1 MDSLELEATQET
13 PKIILD
19 KQKEIIEIVGISVPE
34 DVLKFYE
41 PILKWLDEYIL
52 NPNEK
57 TNVVFKLE
65 YFNTA
70 SSKLILDVLFKF
82 KQLKEKGNNV
92 LISWYHE
99 KDDTDMLLA
108 AEMYAELTEL
118 EFKYIITEFD

>member
-19 KQKEIIEIVGISVPE
+19 KHKEIIEIAGISVPE

-82 KQLKEKGNNV
+82 KQLKEKGDDV

-99 KDDTDMLLA
+99 EDDTDMVLA
-108 AEMYAELTEL
+108 AQMYAELTGL
-118 EFKYIITEFD
+118 EFKSIITEFD

>member
-1 MDSLELEATQET
+1 MESLELEATHET

-19 KQKEIIEIVGISVPE
+19 KQKDIIEIAGISVPE
-34 DVLKFYE
+34 DVLKFYD

-57 TNVVFKLE
+57 TNVIFKLE

-70 SSKLILDVLFKF
+70 SSKLILDILFKF
-82 KQLKEKGNNV
+82 KLLSENGHNV

-99 KDDTDMLLA
+99 EDDTDMVIA
-108 AEMYAELTEL
+108 AEMYAELTGL
-118 EFKYIITEFD
+118 EFKYIIVDFD